1 MRIPALPRPRLLTAA
16 PVWRRQG
23 AARLELWL
31 PRDWPREG
39 AEPRWRRVAPG
50 ERTREGRG
58 LEGLPP
64 AQELVVWTPAA
75 DTLLL
80 RAQLPTRSA
89 AKISQALPY
98 ALEEQL
104 IEPPEQLHF
113 AFVHEADGALAVA
126 VTSRETMQ
134 RWLAALAGA
143 GLRPSRLAPVTLSLP
158 LAAGSWTLA
167 FAEGEMVLR
176 TGLHS
181 GFGGPREALPPAW
194 LAAAFAEARSENRA
208 PERLVL
214 IDPPAELDAAAWSET
229 LALPVEPLRGET
241 AAPPA
246 ASLNLLQQRYA
257 PRGRMS
263 GLWRAYIPAAALLA
277 AWLAGTFV
285 FDAIEWIRLSRSV
298 RAGEEEMRALLLK
311 SFPDTRAILD
321 PAEQMRRGL
330 EALIAGTGAA
340 GPDDMLALL
349 DRTLPAIERE
359 PRARLQGIEY
369 AEHALN
375 IRLAA
380 AEAEAES
387 VARSLRAQ
395 QLEVGVQRSGGEAL
409 LRVRA
414 AAPKGP
420 Q

>member
-1 MRIPALPRPRLLTAA
+1 MRIPALPRPRFLTAA
-16 PVWRRQG
+16 PVWRRPG

-39 AEPRWRRVAPG
+39 ADPRWRRVAPG

-64 AQELVVWTPAA
+64 AQELMVWTPAA

-89 AKISQALPY
+89 AKIAQALPY

-104 IEPPEQLHF
+104 VEPPEQLHF
-113 AFVHEADGALAVA
+113 AFAHEADGALAVA

-134 RWLAALAGA
+134 RWLTALAAA
-143 GLRPSRLAPVTLSLP
+143 GLQPQRLAPVTLSLP

-167 FAEGEMVLR
+167 FAEEEMVLR

-194 LAAAFAEARSENRA
+194 LATALAEARGENRA

-214 IDPPAELDAAAWSET
+214 IDPPADLNTAAWSET
-229 LALPVEPLRGET
+229 LALPVEALRGES
-241 AAPPA
+241 AALP

-263 GLWRAYIPAAALLA
+263 GLWRPYVPAAALLA

-298 RAGEEEMRALLLK
+298 RAGDEEMRALLLK
-311 SFPDTRAILD
+311 SFPETRAILD

-330 EALIAGTGAA
+330 EALIAGTGTA

-359 PRARLQGIEY
+359 PRVRLQGVEY
-369 AEHALN
+369 AEHGLN
-375 IRLAA
+375 IRIAA
-380 AEAEAES
+380 AEPEAES

-395 QLEVGVQRSGGEAL
+395 QLEVEVQRSGGEAQ

-414 AAPKGP
+414 TAAKGP